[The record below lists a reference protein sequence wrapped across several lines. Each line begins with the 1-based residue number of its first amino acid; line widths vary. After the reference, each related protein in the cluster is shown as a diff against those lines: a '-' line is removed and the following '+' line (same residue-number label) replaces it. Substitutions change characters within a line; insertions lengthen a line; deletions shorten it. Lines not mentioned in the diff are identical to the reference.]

1 MFTIA
6 FSTGLVAADAAR
18 PYRRKEIDLLDTFCY
33 GIALAIGNSEGFW
46 FNSVPHGWRDSG
58 AG

>member
-33 GIALAIGNSEGFW
+33 GIALAIGNSEGF
-46 FNSVPHGWRDSG
+46 
-58 AG
+58 